1 MRAVTHVRSL
11 AAAGLSLMAGGGAKA
26 ADPAGATEHPPRQS
40 IDVEAADLDRDGHVD
55 FVYLIGGDAPS
66 LRILHGGPAG
76 FRTDGRDEA
85 PLAAAGSGAAS
96 TGDLK
101 IVDLNA
107 DGRPDIVVTAGG
119 RAAAVWWN
127 RNWSGRTPLRDWPR
141 TPLATERPSAVA
153 AGDFD
158 RDGLADL
165 LVDGVEPR
173 VFWGA
178 PTRTFVTRPA
188 TPVADVNKPAAV
200 AIAPNLPAA
209 PPQPRPVPGAEHVV
223 LHREA
228 GRYSAFPSL
237 YHVRGPREA
246 LHVHFGAGETTS
258 HVESRRQDHDFIS
271 VDGGRT
277 WQRTT
282 QRATNPAW
290 RSTHSARLVDASP
303 YGWRHVPREQR
314 ADLEAQ
320 GYEVR
325 NAPDGRVTYCAG
337 CRVRTS
343 DDGGA
348 TWQERE
354 LAVPGQ
360 AIINGYHDAAATLRL
375 DDRTLLRA
383 VFGKPAAR
391 VRYYESWLLRSEDD
405 GATWTFGTIAADNS
419 RDDRGFSETA
429 LAQAGNGDIVAM
441 MRIEPPMGTNLW
453 VARSS
458 DRGKTWSKA
467 EETPL
472 RGFPAH
478 LLRLRD
484 GRLLC
489 TYGHREAPIGI
500 RAAISRDDGRTWL
513 EKDIVT
519 LRSDGSGPPSDNGY
533 PLTAQLSDGTL
544 VTVHYLT
551 REGIT
556 GIEATRWTDPWK

>member
-1 MRAVTHVRSL
+1 MRRLSLLVTLVGPLVATESGFPPQTALAV
-11 AAAGLSLMAGGGAKA
+11 AAA
-26 ADPAGATEHPPRQS
+26 DF
-40 IDVEAADLDRDGHVD
+40 DRDGRAD
-55 FVYLIGGDAPS
+55 LAFLLGGNAPA
-66 LRILHGGPAG
+66 LRIFFGDVAG
-76 FRTDGRDEA
+76 F
-85 PLAAAGSGAAS
+85 AAAKSEELALAPGITAGNLTVA
-96 TGDLK
+96 
-101 IVDLNA
+101 DLNG

-119 RAAAVWWN
+119 ATAFVYWNRFWSGRGNLIEWSRTPLVATNPTAAAVADYN
-127 RNWSGRTPLRDWPR
+127 Q
-141 TPLATERPSAVA
+141 
-153 AGDFD
+153 
-158 RDGLADL
+158 DGLVDL
-165 LVDGVEPR
+165 LITGGESL
-173 VFWGA
+173 VFWGHA
-178 PTRTFVTRPA
+178 TRTFVTGAP
-188 TPVADVNKPAAV
+188 TPLAEVGRTPLAPPPAA
-200 AIAPNLPAA
+200 ATAPL
-209 PPQPRPVPGAEHVV
+209 PVPPPVKGAEHIVI
-223 LHREA
+223 HRER

-237 YHVRGPREA
+237 YYRREA
-246 LHVHFGAGETTS
+246 GGGDSLHVHFGAGETTS
-258 HVESRRQDHDFIS
+258 HVESRRQQHDLVS
-271 VDGGRT
+271 TDGGRT
-277 WQRTT
+277 WVRSE
-282 QRATNPAW
+282 RREPNPAW
-290 RSTHSARLVDASP
+290 RTLAAPARLVGP
-303 YGWRHVPREQR
+303 GVYNWRYEPADQR
-314 ADLEAQ
+314 AALEAK

-325 NAPDGRVTYCAG
+325 NAPDGRVTYCVGAF
-337 CRVRTS
+337 VRTS
-343 DDGGA
+343 EDGGA
-348 TWQERE
+348 TWQQRE
-354 LAVPGQ
+354 IPLPGQ
-360 AIINGYHDAAATLRL
+360 AIVNGYHDAAATLRL

-405 GATWTFGTIAADNS
+405 GTTWTFGTIAADNS

-513 EKDIVT
+513 KEDIVT

-533 PLTAQLSDGTL
+533 PLTAQMSDGTL

-556 GIEATRWTDPWK
+556 GVEATRWTDPWK